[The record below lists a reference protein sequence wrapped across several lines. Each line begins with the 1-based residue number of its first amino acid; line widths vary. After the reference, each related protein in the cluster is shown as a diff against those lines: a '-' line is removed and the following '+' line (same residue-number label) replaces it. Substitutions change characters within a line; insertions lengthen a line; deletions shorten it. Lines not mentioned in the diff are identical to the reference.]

1 MPKILVVEDD
11 REFSNLIKDWL
22 SAQGYLI
29 ESAHSG
35 PDALHLLK
43 LGSYDLVVLDVN
55 LPGLSGLDVCRTYRQ
70 RGGSA
75 PVIMLTVNKSIDD
88 KEGGFDAGAD
98 DYLPKPFNFREL
110 SARVK
115 ALLKR
120 GQAPLSSNQL
130 VAFGIV
136 INLAEHSVSKDGVE
150 INLMPKE
157 FAILELLMKNA
168 GQVFSADA
176 ILQRLWADETAATS
190 ETIRSYITK
199 LRSKLDRPNQ
209 DSLIVTVHGVGYKFR
224 REQ

>member
-1 MPKILVVEDD
+1 MAKILVVEDD

-22 SAQGYLI
+22 SAQGFLI
-29 ESAHSG
+29 ELAHTG

-70 RGGSA
+70 RGGSC
-75 PVIMLTVNKSIDD
+75 PIIMLTVNQTIDD

-110 SARVK
+110 SVRVK

-120 GQAPLSSNQL
+120 GQAPLNSNHIE
-130 VAFGIV
+130 AFGV
-136 INLAEHSVSKDGVE
+136 VVNLVEHSVTRNGVE
-150 INLMPKE
+150 ITLMPKE

-168 GQVFSADA
+168 GQVFSAEA
-176 ILQRLWADETAATS
+176 ILQRLWTNEAAATS
-190 ETIRSYITK
+190 ETIRSYITR
-199 LRSKLDRPNQ
+199 LRSKLDRPGD

-224 REQ
+224 RE

>member
-1 MPKILVVEDD
+1 MAKILIVEDD

-29 ESAHSG
+29 ELAHSG
-35 PDALHLLK
+35 PDALQLLK
-43 LGSYDLVVLDVN
+43 IGAYDLLVLDVN

-70 RGGSA
+70 RGGNS
-75 PVIMLTVNKSIDD
+75 PVIMLTVNQTIDD

-120 GQAPLSSNQL
+120 GLAPINSNCIEG
-130 VAFGIV
+130 FGIA
-136 INLAEHSVSKDGVE
+136 INLSEHTVTRDGIEVT
-150 INLMPKE
+150 LMPKE

-176 ILQRLWADETAATS
+176 ILQRVWANEAAATA
-190 ETIRSYITK
+190 ETIRSYITR
-199 LRSKLDRPNQ
+199 LRSKLDQPGGE
-209 DSLIVTVHGVGYKFR
+209 SLIVTVHGVGYKFR
-224 REQ
+224 RE